1 MGIFSKLKQ
10 AWFGDVNWEKLDDE
24 FFDNLE
30 ESLILAVQ
38 PFCSRQFCRTS
49 SRGISFCW

>member
-30 ESLILAVQ
+30 ESLILGG
-38 PFCSRQFCRTS
+38 
-49 SRGISFCW
+49 RGGEYRSGVGAFSAQRRLQL